1 MIINVHAGHSLK
13 CRGASGLLDEVNEDR
28 KVKNKVIELLRAN
41 GHTVYDCTDD
51 NGATQNANLKAIVS
65 KCNDHKVDLDVS
77 IHLNAG
83 GGTGT
88 EVYIYNSKSKA
99 KDEATRIAEKV
110 SNALGIRNRGVKT
123 STKLYVLRKT
133 NSPALLV
140 ECCFVDNATD
150 RAHWNADKCAKAIVE
165 GILNKS
171 VNEHVETPTPKPQT
185 NTSNALGTYMITA
198 SDLIVRSTPAGSAVG
213 HRGLSADGKAHDKDG
228 DGALDKGTRITVS
241 QISVSGNDIWGKC
254 PSGWVCLKKGNS
266 VYAVKDDS
274 SSASTGS
281 SSNANSATSKAL
293 GTYEVTA
300 SDLSVRTG
308 PGANYRRKTYEE
320 LTKNA
325 KAHDYDKDGCLNYGT
340 RVTVSR
346 FDGDWAKIPS
356 GWVTRKYLKKV

>member
-51 NGATQNANLKAIVS
+51 NGKDQNSNLKAIVN

-88 EVYIYNSKSKA
+88 EVYVYSDNSKA
-99 KDEATRIAEKV
+99 KDEAERIVKNV
-110 SNALGIRNRGVKT
+110 SNTLGIRNRGVKT

-140 ECCFVDNATD
+140 ECCFVDNAID
-150 RAHWNADKCAKAIVE
+150 KVKWNADKCAKAIVE

-171 VNEHVETPTPKPQT
+171 VNEHVETPTPKPQ
-185 NTSNALGTYMITA
+185 SNASSTLGTYMI
-198 SDLIVRSTPAGSAVG
+198 
-213 HRGLSADGKAHDKDG
+213 
-228 DGALDKGTRITVS
+228 
-241 QISVSGNDIWGKC
+241 
-254 PSGWVCLKKGNS
+254 
-266 VYAVKDDS
+266 
-274 SSASTGS
+274 
-281 SSNANSATSKAL
+281 
-293 GTYEVTA
+293 TA

-308 PGANYRRKTYEE
+308 PGANCRRKTYEE

-340 RVTVSR
+340 RVTVSQ

-356 GWVTRKYLKKV
+356 GWVAKRYLKKV

>member
-1 MIINVHAGHSLK
+1 MNFNVHGGHSLK
-13 CRGASGLLDEVNEDR
+13 CRGANGLLDEVNEDR

-51 NGATQNANLKAIVS
+51 VGATQNANLRNIVN
-65 KCNDHKVDLDVS
+65 KCNSHKVDLDVS

-88 EVYIYNSKSKA
+88 EVYVYSDSSRA
-99 KDEATRIAEKV
+99 KGYAQRIANNI
-110 SNALGIRNRGVKT
+110 SISLGIRNRGVKT
-123 STKLYVLRKT
+123 STSLYVLRKT

-171 VNEHVETPTPKPQT
+171 VNEHPTPKPQ
-185 NTSNALGTYMITA
+185 SNASSALGTYMI
-198 SDLIVRSTPAGSAVG
+198 
-213 HRGLSADGKAHDKDG
+213 
-228 DGALDKGTRITVS
+228 
-241 QISVSGNDIWGKC
+241 
-254 PSGWVCLKKGNS
+254 
-266 VYAVKDDS
+266 
-274 SSASTGS
+274 
-281 SSNANSATSKAL
+281 
-293 GTYEVTA
+293 TA

-340 RVTVSR
+340 RVTVSK

-356 GWVTRKYLKKV
+356 GWVARKYLKKV